1 MKEESTEEALQSYL
15 DRLQVDDLLQAAR
28 AARKKGMARLEDQGI
43 AALALFISELLAEA
57 MERVEPPAPQT
68 PSS

>member
-15 DRLQVDDLLQAAR
+15 DRLQVDDLLQAAS

-57 MERVEPPAPQT
+57 LERVEPPT
-68 PSS
+68 S